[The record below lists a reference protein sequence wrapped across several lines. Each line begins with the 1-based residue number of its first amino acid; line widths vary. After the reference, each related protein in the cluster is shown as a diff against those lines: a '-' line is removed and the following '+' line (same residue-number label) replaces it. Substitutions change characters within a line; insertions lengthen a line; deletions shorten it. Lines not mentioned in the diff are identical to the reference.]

1 MIDSYASDYMNK
13 KGLIYIM
20 AGKFYA
26 VRVGRTPGIYNSW
39 DDCKAQTD
47 GFPNA
52 TYKSFKTAAEAAEF
66 MGWGESS
73 QKQMTIS
80 EIVQNEDSEVSS
92 NEEINDLENVAYVDG
107 SFNVATGEFSYGV
120 VMFHNGAEHKFSKS
134 FSDPELASMRN
145 VAGEIKGA
153 EAAMEY
159 AYKNGMK
166 SLTIYHDYEGIS
178 KWPLRLWAANK
189 EGTKAYQQYYDEIKK
204 YVDIKFVK
212 VKGHSGDKY
221 NDLADKLAKEALGII

>member
-1 MIDSYASDYMNK
+1 MYASDYKDK

-66 MGWGESS
+66 MGWGETSK
-73 QKQMTIS
+73 KQATI
-80 EIVQNEDSEVSS
+80 NEAIGNKTSEVSNS
-92 NEEINDLENVAYVDG
+92 TTENDLENVAYVDG

-120 VMFHNGAEHKFSKS
+120 VMFHNGQEHTFSKS

-159 AYKNGMK
+159 AYKNGMTT
-166 SLTIYHDYEGIS
+166 LTIYHDYEGIS

-189 EGTKAYQQYYDEIKK
+189 EGTKAYQKYYDEIKK

-221 NDLADKLAKEALGII
+221 NDLADKLAKEALGI

>member
-1 MIDSYASDYMNK
+1 MYRERIV
-13 KGLIYIM
+13 YIM
-20 AGKFYA
+20 ASKFYA
-26 VRVGRTPGIYNSW
+26 VRVGRAPGIYNSW
-39 DDCKAQTD
+39 DDCKAQID
-47 GFPNA
+47 GFSGA

-66 MGWGESS
+66 MGWGESAKQVS
-73 QKQMTIS
+73 LEMESNTVQK
-80 EIVQNEDSEVSS
+80 SS
-92 NEEINDLENVAYVDG
+92 NNSSKNIEDIDLENVAYVDG

-120 VMFHNGAEHKFSKS
+120 VMFHNGEEITFNKS

-166 SLTIYHDYEGIS
+166 TLTIYHDYEGIS
-178 KWPLRLWAANK
+178 KWPLKQWAANK
-189 EGTKAYQQYYDEIKK
+189 EGTKAYQEFYNNIKE

-221 NDLADKLAKEALGII
+221 NDLADKLAKEALGIV

>member
-1 MIDSYASDYMNK
+1 MERI
-13 KGLIYIM
+13 LYIM

-39 DDCKAQTD
+39 DDCKAQID
-47 GFPNA
+47 GFSGA

-66 MGWGESS
+66 MGWGERPKQSS
-73 QKQMTIS
+73 FVV
-80 EIVQNEDSEVSS
+80 ENEKSDKNMEASCDNIE
-92 NEEINDLENVAYVDG
+92 NNDLENVAYVDG
-107 SFNVATGEFSYGV
+107 SYNVATGEFSYGV
-120 VMFHNGAEHKFSKS
+120 VMFHNGEEITFNKS

-166 SLTIYHDYEGIS
+166 TLTIYHDYEGIS
-178 KWPLRLWAANK
+178 KWPLKQWAANK
-189 EGTKAYQQYYDEIKK
+189 EGTKAYQEFYNNIKE

-221 NDLADKLAKEALGII
+221 NDLADKLAKEALGIM

>member
-1 MIDSYASDYMNK
+1 MERI
-13 KGLIYIM
+13 LYIM

-26 VRVGRTPGIYNSW
+26 VRVGRTPGIYNNW
-39 DDCKAQTD
+39 DDCKAQID
-47 GFPNA
+47 GFSGA

-66 MGWGESS
+66 MGWGESP
-73 QKQMTIS
+73 KQSSFVAENEKADKNIDIS
-80 EIVQNEDSEVSS
+80 CDNIEN
-92 NEEINDLENVAYVDG
+92 NDLENVAYVDG
-107 SFNVATGEFSYGV
+107 SYNVATGEFSYGV
-120 VMFHNGAEHKFSKS
+120 VMFHNGEEITFNKS

-166 SLTIYHDYEGIS
+166 TLTIYHDYEGIS
-178 KWPLRLWAANK
+178 KWPLKQWAANK
-189 EGTKAYQQYYDEIKK
+189 EGTKAYQEFYNNIKE

-221 NDLADKLAKEALGII
+221 NDLADKLAKEALGIV

>member
-1 MIDSYASDYMNK
+1 
-13 KGLIYIM
+13 M

-73 QKQMTIS
+73 ASQASINS
-80 EIVQNEDSEVSS
+80 VQPSQTFAGQASTNQGVINQATSLS
-92 NEEINDLENVAYVDG
+92 NDDTQIALDNVAYVDG
-107 SFNVATGEFSYGV
+107 SYNVATGEFSYGV
-120 VMFHNGAEHKFSKS
+120 VMFHNGEEHTFSKA
-134 FSDPELASMRN
+134 FSDPELATMRN

-204 YVDIKFVK
+204 SVDVKFVK

-221 NDLADKLAKEALGII
+221 NDLADKLAKEALGIV

>member
-1 MIDSYASDYMNK
+1 
-13 KGLIYIM
+13 M

-39 DDCKAQTD
+39 DDCKAQID
-47 GFPNA
+47 GFSNA
-52 TYKSFKTAAEAAEF
+52 TYKSFKTAAEAVAF
-66 MGWGESS
+66 MGWGDSS
-73 QKQMTIS
+73 DALGIKASAPVENKVS
-80 EIVQNEDSEVSS
+80 EASE
-92 NEEINDLENVAYVDG
+92 NNITDALENVAYVDG

-120 VMFHNGAEHKFSKS
+120 VMFHDGKEHTFSKS

-145 VAGEIKGA
+145 VAGEIKGS

-166 SLTIYHDYEGIS
+166 TLTIYHDYEGIS

>member
-1 MIDSYASDYMNK
+1 MCLSKGANDYICK

-39 DDCKAQTD
+39 DDCKAQID
-47 GFPNA
+47 GFSNA

-66 MGWGESS
+66 MGWGENQS
-73 QKQMTIS
+73 
-80 EIVQNEDSEVSS
+80 SEVSADTV
-92 NEEINDLENVAYVDG
+92 NNDNINDLKNVAYVDG

-120 VMFHNGAEHKFSKS
+120 VMFHNGEEYTFSKS

-204 YVDIKFVK
+204 HVEVKFVK

-221 NDLADKLAKEALGII
+221 NDLADKLAKEALGIV

>member
-1 MIDSYASDYMNK
+1 MAS
-13 KGLIYIM
+13 
-20 AGKFYA
+20 KFYA

-39 DDCKAQTD
+39 DDCKAQID
-47 GFPNA
+47 GFSGA

-66 MGWGESS
+66 MGWGESAKQVS
-73 QKQMTIS
+73 LEMESNTVQK
-80 EIVQNEDSEVSS
+80 SS
-92 NEEINDLENVAYVDG
+92 NNSSKNIEDIDLENVAYVDG

-120 VMFHNGAEHKFSKS
+120 VMFNNGEEITFNKS

-166 SLTIYHDYEGIS
+166 TLTIYHDYEGIS
-178 KWPLRLWAANK
+178 KWPLKQWAANK
-189 EGTKAYQQYYDEIKK
+189 EGTKAYQEFYNNIKE

-221 NDLADKLAKEALGII
+221 NDLADKLAKEALGIV

>member
-1 MIDSYASDYMNK
+1 
-13 KGLIYIM
+13 M

-39 DDCKAQTD
+39 DDCKAQID
-47 GFPNA
+47 GFSGA

-66 MGWGESS
+66 MGWGESP
-73 QKQMTIS
+73 KQS
-80 EIVQNEDSEVSS
+80 SFVVENEKSDKNMEASCDNTE
-92 NEEINDLENVAYVDG
+92 NNDLENVAYVDG
-107 SFNVATGEFSYGV
+107 SYNVATGEFSYGV
-120 VMFHNGAEHKFSKS
+120 VMFHNGEEITFNKS

-166 SLTIYHDYEGIS
+166 TLTIYHDYEGIS
-178 KWPLRLWAANK
+178 KWPLKQWAANK
-189 EGTKAYQQYYDEIKK
+189 EGTKAYQEFYNNIKE

-221 NDLADKLAKEALGII
+221 NDLADKLAKEALGIV

>member
-1 MIDSYASDYMNK
+1 
-13 KGLIYIM
+13 
-20 AGKFYA
+20 
-26 VRVGRTPGIYNSW
+26 
-39 DDCKAQTD
+39 
-47 GFPNA
+47 
-52 TYKSFKTAAEAAEF
+52 
-66 MGWGESS
+66 
-73 QKQMTIS
+73 
-80 EIVQNEDSEVSS
+80 
-92 NEEINDLENVAYVDG
+92 
-107 SFNVATGEFSYGV
+107 
-120 VMFHNGAEHKFSKS
+120 MFHNGEEHTFNKA
-134 FSDPELASMRN
+134 FSDPELATMRN

-204 YVDIKFVK
+204 SVDVKFVK

-221 NDLADKLAKEALGII
+221 NDLADKLAKEALGIV

>member
-1 MIDSYASDYMNK
+1 
-13 KGLIYIM
+13 M

-52 TYKSFKTAAEAAEF
+52 TYKSFKTATEAAEF
-66 MGWGESS
+66 MGW
-73 QKQMTIS
+73 S
-80 EIVQNEDSEVSS
+80 EGASKNVNI
-92 NEEINDLENVAYVDG
+92 DLENVAYVDG
-107 SFNVATGEFSYGV
+107 SYNVATGEFSYGV
-120 VMFHNGAEHKFSKS
+120 VMLHNGEEHTFNKA
-134 FSDPELASMRN
+134 FSDPELATMRN

-204 YVDIKFVK
+204 SVDVKFVK

-221 NDLADKLAKEALGII
+221 NDLADKLAKEALGIV

>member
-1 MIDSYASDYMNK
+1 
-13 KGLIYIM
+13 
-20 AGKFYA
+20 
-26 VRVGRTPGIYNSW
+26 
-39 DDCKAQTD
+39 
-47 GFPNA
+47 
-52 TYKSFKTAAEAAEF
+52 
-66 MGWGESS
+66 
-73 QKQMTIS
+73 
-80 EIVQNEDSEVSS
+80 
-92 NEEINDLENVAYVDG
+92 
-107 SFNVATGEFSYGV
+107 
-120 VMFHNGAEHKFSKS
+120 MFHNGEEHTFNKS

-204 YVDIKFVK
+204 YVDVKFVK

>member
-1 MIDSYASDYMNK
+1 MAS
-13 KGLIYIM
+13 
-20 AGKFYA
+20 KFYA

-39 DDCKAQTD
+39 DDCKAQID
-47 GFPNA
+47 GFSGA

-66 MGWGESS
+66 MGWGESAKQVS
-73 QKQMTIS
+73 LEMESNTVQK
-80 EIVQNEDSEVSS
+80 SS
-92 NEEINDLENVAYVDG
+92 NNSSKNIEDIDLENVAYVDG

-120 VMFHNGAEHKFSKS
+120 VMFHNGEEITFNKS

-166 SLTIYHDYEGIS
+166 SLTIYHDYEGIA
-178 KWPLRLWAANK
+178 KWPLKLWAANK
-189 EGTKAYQQYYDEIKK
+189 EGTKAYQEYYNNIKE

-221 NDLADKLAKEALGII
+221 NDLADKLAKEALGIV

>member
-1 MIDSYASDYMNK
+1 MYGKD
-13 KGLIYIM
+13 LIYIM
-20 AGKFYA
+20 AGKLYA
-26 VRVGRTPGIYNSW
+26 VRVGRTPGIYSTW
-39 DDCKAQTD
+39 DDCKAQID
-47 GFPNA
+47 GFSGA
-52 TYKSFKTAAEAAEF
+52 VYKSFKTAAEAAEF
-66 MGWGESS
+66 MGWGAGMSGAA
-73 QKQMTIS
+73 
-80 EIVQNEDSEVSS
+80 DSESALTAVKKDVVVDDISDNMS
-92 NEEINDLENVAYVDG
+92 KEIDLENVAYVDG

-120 VMFHNGAEHKFSKS
+120 VMFHNGQEHTFSKS

-159 AYKNGMK
+159 AYKNGMTT
-166 SLTIYHDYEGIS
+166 LTIYHDYEGIS

-221 NDLADKLAKEALGII
+221 NDLADKLAKEALGI

>member
-1 MIDSYASDYMNK
+1 
-13 KGLIYIM
+13 M

-39 DDCKAQTD
+39 EDCKAQID
-47 GFPNA
+47 GFSNA

-66 MGWGESS
+66 MGW
-73 QKQMTIS
+73 S
-80 EIVQNEDSEVSS
+80 ETGSDSVGKSSS
-92 NEEINDLENVAYVDG
+92 NAVVKSEKDNGKSMLMDSVEEKIDASENVAYVDG
-107 SFNVATGEFSYGV
+107 SYNVATGEFSYGV
-120 VMFHNGAEHKFSKS
+120 VMLYDGQEHTFSKS

-159 AYKNGMK
+159 AYNHGMK
-166 SLTIYHDYEGIS
+166 SLTIYHDYEGIA
-178 KWPLRLWAANK
+178 KWPLKLWAANK
-189 EGTKAYQQYYDEIKK
+189 EGTKAYQEYYNNIKE

-221 NDLADKLAKEALGII
+221 NDMADKLAKEALGIN

>member
-1 MIDSYASDYMNK
+1 MYASDYKDK

-26 VRVGRTPGIYNSW
+26 VRIGRTPGIYNSW

-52 TYKSFKTAAEAAEF
+52 TYKSFKTAAEAADF
-66 MGWGESS
+66 MGWSDSS
-73 QKQMTIS
+73 QKQMTINETVGNKATEAIKDAS
-80 EIVQNEDSEVSS
+80 E
-92 NEEINDLENVAYVDG
+92 NDLENVAYVDG
-107 SFNVATGEFSYGV
+107 SFNAATGEFSYGV
-120 VMFHNGAEHKFSKS
+120 VMFHNGQEHTFSKS

-159 AYKNGMK
+159 AYKNGMTT
-166 SLTIYHDYEGIS
+166 LTIYHDYEGIS

-221 NDLADKLAKEALGII
+221 NDLADKLAKEALGI

>member
-1 MIDSYASDYMNK
+1 MYASDYKDK

-52 TYKSFKTAAEAAEF
+52 TYKSFKTAAEAADF
-66 MGWGESS
+66 MGWSDSS
-73 QKQMTIS
+73 QKQMTINETVGNKATEAIKDAS
-80 EIVQNEDSEVSS
+80 E
-92 NEEINDLENVAYVDG
+92 NDLENVAYVDG

-120 VMFHNGAEHKFSKS
+120 VMFHNGQEHTFSKS
-134 FSDPELASMRN
+134 FSNPELASMRN

-159 AYKNGMK
+159 AYKNGMTT
-166 SLTIYHDYEGIS
+166 LTIYHDYEGIS
-178 KWPLRLWAANK
+178 KWPLRLWTANK

-204 YVDIKFVK
+204 YGDIKFVK

-221 NDLADKLAKEALGII
+221 NDLADKLAKEALGI

>member
-1 MIDSYASDYMNK
+1 MERI
-13 KGLIYIM
+13 IYIM

-39 DDCKAQTD
+39 DDCKAQID
-47 GFPNA
+47 GFSGA

-66 MGWGESS
+66 MGWGESY
-73 QKQMTIS
+73 KQ
-80 EIVQNEDSEVSS
+80 SS
-92 NEEINDLENVAYVDG
+92 FVVEKEQSDKKMEASCDNIENNDLENVAYVDG
-107 SFNVATGEFSYGV
+107 SYNVATGEFSYGV
-120 VMFHNGAEHKFSKS
+120 VMFHNGEEITFNKS

-166 SLTIYHDYEGIS
+166 TLTIYHDYEGIS
-178 KWPLRLWAANK
+178 KWPLKQWAANK
-189 EGTKAYQQYYDEIKK
+189 EGTKAYQEFYNNIKE

-221 NDLADKLAKEALGII
+221 NDLADKLAKEALGIV